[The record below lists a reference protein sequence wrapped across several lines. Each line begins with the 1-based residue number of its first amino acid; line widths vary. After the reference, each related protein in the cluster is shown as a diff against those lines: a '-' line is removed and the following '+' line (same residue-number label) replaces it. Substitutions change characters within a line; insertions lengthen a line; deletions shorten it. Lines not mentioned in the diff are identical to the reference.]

1 MSLTNRYPDSRQILW
16 VALLALPLV
25 HFAVWPLARILSA
38 RAGLALAELS
48 VTAVMAFFLR
58 RRRLPAEEVLL
69 LNAVPLATLVVAGL
83 TALAASLVIAEVD
96 LLQLDLLAALGWELP
111 PVVQRAQLEV
121 QLARDLPG
129 LLAAVLTV
137 AILPGICEELFF
149 RGFAFSGL
157 YAHHGPGVAVSGSA
171 ALFAAAHMNPWQFTA
186 LLLFGLFL
194 GLLVFW
200 THSIYPAILAHL
212 VNNGMSLIAT
222 NLRAYHGLEILNPHL
237 HLPGALTV
245 LAAGLAAA
253 GLWWLSRQPAV
264 MPLPPSPDP
273 ALRGPGSSGPG

>member
-1 MSLTNRYPDSRQILW
+1 MSLTNRYPDLRQILW

-25 HFAVWPLARILSA
+25 HFAVWPLARVLSA
-38 RAGLALAELS
+38 RAGLALAELA
-48 VTAVMAFFLR
+48 VTAVMALFLR

-69 LNAVPLATLVVAGL
+69 LNAVRPATLVVAGL

-111 PVVQRAQLEV
+111 AAVQRAQLEV
-121 QLARDLPG
+121 QVALDLPG
-129 LLAAVLTV
+129 LLAAVLAV
-137 AILPGICEELFF
+137 VILPGICEELFF

-157 YAHHGPGVAVSGSA
+157 YAHRGPAMAIAGSA
-171 ALFAAAHMNPWQFTA
+171 ALFAAAHMNPWQFIA

-200 THSIYPAILAHL
+200 THSIYPAILAHV
-212 VNNGMSLIAT
+212 VNNGVSLLAT
-222 NLRAYHGLEILNPHL
+222 NLHAYHGLEILNPHL
-237 HLPGALTV
+237 HLPVALTA
-245 LAAGLAAA
+245 LAVALAVA

-273 ALRGPGSSGPG
+273 APCGPGSPGPG